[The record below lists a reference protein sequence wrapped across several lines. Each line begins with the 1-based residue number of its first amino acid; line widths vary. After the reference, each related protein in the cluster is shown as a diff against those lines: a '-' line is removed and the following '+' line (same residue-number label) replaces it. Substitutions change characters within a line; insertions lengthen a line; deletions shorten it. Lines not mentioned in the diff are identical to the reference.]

1 MLNLKRKL
9 RKQRNSFQIVLSVLA
24 LSLLSLYSSGN
35 TISPEYFWLVS
46 PEEFIE
52 LGANE
57 SDNYQPLSSVNSNG
71 PVIELMQPNIAEHV
85 TAPIDIVINFL
96 PGASQAQ
103 PNMKSLIIAL
113 KGIITIDITKRLKP
127 FINGTTLNVQ
137 DAKIPKG
144 KHQILVMIQDQQE
157 NYSERLIKIKVN

>member
-71 PVIELMQPNIAEHV
+71 PVIELMQPNIAEQV
-85 TAPIDIVINFL
+85 TTPIDIVINFL

>member
-113 KGIITIDITKRLKP
+113 KGIISIDITKRLKP

>member
-71 PVIELMQPNIAEHV
+71 PVIELMQPNIAEQI
-85 TAPIDIVINFL
+85 TTPIDIVINFL

>member
-1 MLNLKRKL
+1 MLNLKKKL
-9 RKQRNSFQIVLSVLA
+9 RKQRNNFQIVLSVLI
-24 LSLLSLYSSGN
+24 LSLYSYSN
-35 TISPEYFWLVS
+35 AISAEVFWLFS

-57 SDNYQPLSSVNSNG
+57 SDTYQSLSSVNSNG
-71 PVIELMQPNIAEHV
+71 PVIELMQPNIAEQV
-85 TAPIDIVINFL
+85 TTPIDIVINFL
-96 PGASQAQ
+96 PGASEAQ

-144 KHQILVMIQDQQE
+144 KHRILVMIQDQQD

>member
-1 MLNLKRKL
+1 MLNLKKKLRKL
-9 RKQRNSFQIVLSVLA
+9 RNNFQIVLSA
-24 LSLLSLYSSGN
+24 LILSLYSYSSA
-35 TISPEYFWLVS
+35 ISAEEFWLVL

-52 LGANE
+52 LGVNA
-57 SDNYQPLSSVNSNG
+57 SDTYQLLSATNSNG
-71 PVIELMQPNIAEHV
+71 PVIELMQPNIAEQV
-85 TAPIDIVINFL
+85 TTPIDIVINFL

>member
-1 MLNLKRKL
+1 MLNLKKKL
-9 RKQRNSFQIVLSVLA
+9 RKQRNNFQIVLSVLI
-24 LSLLSLYSSGN
+24 LSLYSYSN
-35 TISPEYFWLVS
+35 AISAEDFWLVS

-52 LGANE
+52 LGASE
-57 SDNYQPLSSVNSNG
+57 PDTYQPLSSVNSNG
-71 PVIELMQPNIAEHV
+71 PVIELMQPNIAEQV
-85 TAPIDIVINFL
+85 TTPIDIVINFL

-113 KGIITIDITKRLKP
+113 KGIITIDITKRLEP

-144 KHQILVMIQDQQE
+144 KHRILVMIQDQQE

>member
-1 MLNLKRKL
+1 MLNLKKKLRKL
-9 RKQRNSFQIVLSVLA
+9 RNNFQIVLSA
-24 LSLLSLYSSGN
+24 LILSLYSYSSA
-35 TISPEYFWLVS
+35 ISAEEFWLVS

-52 LGANE
+52 LGVNA
-57 SDNYQPLSSVNSNG
+57 SDTYQLLSATNSNG
-71 PVIELMQPNIAEHV
+71 PVIELMQPNIAEQV

-113 KGIITIDITKRLKP
+113 KGIITIDITKRLEP

>member
-113 KGIITIDITKRLKP
+113 KGIITIDITKRLEP

>member
-1 MLNLKRKL
+1 MLNLKKKL
-9 RKQRNSFQIVLSVLA
+9 RKQRNNFQIVLSVLI
-24 LSLLSLYSSGN
+24 LSLYSYSN
-35 TISPEYFWLVS
+35 AISAEDFWLVS

-57 SDNYQPLSSVNSNG
+57 SDNYQPLSAVNSNG
-71 PVIELMQPNIAEHV
+71 PVIELMQPNIAEQI
-85 TAPIDIVINFL
+85 TTPIDIVINFL

-127 FINGTTLNVQ
+127 FIYGTTLNVQ

>member
-71 PVIELMQPNIAEHV
+71 PVIELMQPNIAEQV
-85 TAPIDIVINFL
+85 TTPIDIVINFL

-144 KHQILVMIQDQQE
+144 KHRILVMIQDQQD

>member
-1 MLNLKRKL
+1 MLNLKKKL
-9 RKQRNSFQIVLSVLA
+9 RKQRNNFQIVLSVLI
-24 LSLLSLYSSGN
+24 LSLYSYSN
-35 TISPEYFWLVS
+35 AISAEVFWLVS
-46 PEEFIE
+46 LEEFIE

-57 SDNYQPLSSVNSNG
+57 SDTYQPLSSVNSNG
-71 PVIELMQPNIAEHV
+71 PVIELMQPNIAEQV
-85 TAPIDIVINFL
+85 TTPIDIVINFL
-96 PGASQAQ
+96 PGASEAQ

>member
-1 MLNLKRKL
+1 MLNLKKKLRKL
-9 RKQRNSFQIVLSVLA
+9 RNNFQILLSVLI
-24 LSLLSLYSSGN
+24 LSLYSYSSA
-35 TISPEYFWLVS
+35 ISAKDFWLVS

-52 LGANE
+52 LGANA
-57 SDNYQPLSSVNSNG
+57 SDAYQLLSTANSNG
-71 PVIELMQPNIAEHV
+71 PVIELIQPNISEQV

-96 PGASQAQ
+96 PGESQAQ

-113 KGIITIDITKRLKP
+113 KGIISIDITKRLKP

-144 KHQILVMIQDQQE
+144 KHRILVMIQDQQD